1 MPPKAKIHKQDILD
15 KAYELA
21 RTKGISGVNARA
33 IAKELNCSVQ
43 PIFRN
48 FATMD
53 ELKMELVKKMLDTY
67 HAYVKIDETKE
78 KPYMQMGMGYI
89 YFAKEEPE
97 LYKILF
103 MSEQKLAPEQF
114 VMLDESYRNVEKY
127 ADVTKKLDS
136 LHRMN
141 AKQINDFHT
150 RVWIFTHGLATLV
163 ATRTCDFTDEQLEEL
178 LEEEVM
184 AIRSLDKYSKKNE
197 E

>member
-1 MPPKAKIHKQDILD
+1 MPPITKIHKQDILD

-21 RTKGISGVNARA
+21 RAKGISGVNARA

-53 ELKMELVKKMLDTY
+53 ELKMELVKKILDTY
-67 HAYVKIDETKE
+67 HAYIKIDETKE

-89 YFAKEEPE
+89 HFAKEEPE

-127 ADVTKKLDS
+127 ADVTKKMDS

-197 E
+197 D

>member
-89 YFAKEEPE
+89 HFAKEEPE

-114 VMLDESYRNVEKY
+114 VMLDETYKNVEKY

-197 E
+197 D

>member
-89 YFAKEEPE
+89 HFAKEEPE

-114 VMLDESYRNVEKY
+114 VMLDETYKNIEKY

-197 E
+197 D